1 MNPARTLKHS
11 CDEVIV
17 WIASAHILEP
27 PPRAATRAIK
37 DDTGALREESS
48 QIKQDTAAIR
58 KGLDTLRDD
67 NIQIINGIGKLHLQS
82 ASGEVAGHREI
93 RQAGTVTAD
102 AAAQILDEIARLR
115 ELLPSAVATQE
126 AQQQLPDLSTNILLE
141 RYLDSATSYAET
153 VYDEMDS
160 YQDSL
165 DGTVHSVNDQED
177 FARRPPS
184 LERQAHTI
192 PVPVSIN
199 LQNPAPVLNAG
210 VLLSLKGRGE
220 PTFTR
225 RVGAP
230 GWAIAILEYELKRI
244 RFYDLTGRNTFYDLT
259 GRNTHDPDSDWLLQ
273 GSSLHRPCVAR
284 YSERVALNLFRRQ
297 NDSSDGI
304 CIVTN
309 RGSNNKIKL
318 DLPLGVKHGF
328 LSRGALYSCE
338 GHSFS
343 TDGNM
348 LVVDMQPHSASLN
361 SLIIIWSLIDDVSDE
376 VGAVTKKYQIV
387 SDSEMSFGP
396 YTGRLGLSPDCRRVA
411 KHDSKSLRIWDI
423 GGRNLVRVIN
433 WKGIGRISP
442 IFVEMNGTW
451 VAAFWNHWAQKL
463 TICNLDTGEHSMSWP
478 QGLRH
483 LRGKIEAG
491 RWSHSEI
498 VWDGK
503 SMLVAQFVNE
513 DDSGDPDKIQIWN
526 ITEERLVCSIRYSM
540 PGYVLRE
547 STLTDDGS
555 YLAAEKWNK
564 KTCIQEGVIVWRIQQ
579 EGSDAEVVEF

>member
-1 MNPARTLKHS
+1 MNPTRTLQHS
-11 CDEVIV
+11 YDEVII
-17 WIASAHILEP
+17 WIASANILEP

-58 KGLDTLRDD
+58 TGLDAVRND

-115 ELLPSAVATQE
+115 ELLPSAVATPE
-126 AQQQLPDLSTNILLE
+126 AQQQLPDQPTNILLE

-177 FARRPPS
+177 FVRRPPS
-184 LERQAHTI
+184 LERQAHTVQ
-192 PVPVSIN
+192 VPVSIN
-199 LQNPAPVLNAG
+199 VQRLAPVLKP
-210 VLLSLKGRGE
+210 VLLLSWKGRGK
-220 PTFTR
+220 PAFTR

-230 GWAIAILEYELKRI
+230 GWAIAIQEYEPKRI
-244 RFYDLTGRNTFYDLT
+244 RFYDLTGRNTY
-259 GRNTHDPDSDWLLQ
+259 DPDSDWLLQ

-284 YSERVALNLFRRQ
+284 YSERVAFHPSQLQ
-297 NDSSDGI
+297 PHVSSTI
-304 CIVTN
+304 CIVMN
-309 RGSNNKIKL
+309 RGSNSKIKL
-318 DLPLGVKHGF
+318 DLPLRVQHGF
-328 LSRGALYSCE
+328 RSHGSLYSCE

-343 TDGNM
+343 SDGNM
-348 LVVDMQPHSASLN
+348 LAVDIYPHLSSLN
-361 SLIIIWSLIDDVSDE
+361 SVIIIWSFKDDVSHE
-376 VGAVTKKYQIV
+376 VGQKYRII
-387 SDSEMSFGP
+387 SDPGGYSGG
-396 YTGRLGLSPDCRRVA
+396 YGNLYNGRLGISPDCRRVA

-423 GGRNLVRVIN
+423 GGQNLVRVIK
-433 WKGIGRISP
+433 WKGIGRIST

-451 VAAFWNHWAQKL
+451 VAAFWNHQAQEL
-463 TICNLDTGEHSMSWP
+463 TICNLDTGECSTSRPH
-478 QGLRH
+478 GLQH

-503 SMLVAQFVNE
+503 SMLVAQFVKV
-513 DDSGDPDKIQIWN
+513 DDSGDPDEIQIWN
-526 ITEERLVCSIRYSM
+526 ITEERLVCSIRYSI
-540 PGYVLRE
+540 PGYSLSD

-564 KTCIQEGVIVWRIQQ
+564 KTCIQEGVVVWRIQQ